1 MSTTDKAISD
11 QVLSITNDLEQGI
24 TITQQDIDEGRYDE
38 GQYEAG
44 DILSAW
50 DYLSD
55 ALDIEYTV
63 NGAKEYRGASILV
76 AFGGPNI
83 TINTRKQQVEAHW
96 WGESCVMSYFTDA
109 MDISGTCEEL
119 FDCQ

>member
-1 MSTTDKAISD
+1 MTTTSNTLKD
-11 QVLSITNDLEQGI
+11 QVLSIIHDIETGVC
-24 TITQQDIDEGRYDE
+24 ITQEDIDNARYED
-38 GQYEAG
+38 GQYQEG

-63 NGAKEYRGASILV
+63 NSEKEYRGASILV

-83 TINTRKQQVEAHW
+83 TINTKKHQVEAYW
-96 WGESCVMSYFTDA
+96 WGESYIEPYHTDA
-109 MDISGTCEEL
+109 MELDRMCEE
-119 FDCQ
+119 FFGY

>member
-1 MSTTDKAISD
+1 MTTTDKAISD

-38 GQYEAG
+38 GQYEVG

-50 DYLSD
+50 DYLND

-83 TINTRKQQVEAHW
+83 TINTKKHQVEAYW
-96 WGESCVMSYFTDA
+96 WGESYIEPYHTDA
-109 MDISGTCEEL
+109 MELDSTCEEL

>member
-1 MSTTDKAISD
+1 MTTTDKAISD

-50 DYLSD
+50 DYLND

-83 TINTRKQQVEAHW
+83 TINT
-96 WGESCVMSYFTDA
+96 SYGCYVR
-109 MDISGTCEEL
+109 SNTCNCNN
-119 FDCQ
+119 FCTVSQCC

>member
-1 MSTTDKAISD
+1 MSTSSNTLAD
-11 QVLSITNDLEQGI
+11 QVLSIINDIENGI
-24 TITQQDIDEGRYDE
+24 PVTQQDIDGGYYDE

-44 DILSAW
+44 DTLGAW
-50 DYLSD
+50 DYIHNALEHEYFINSD
-55 ALDIEYTV
+55 KAYL
-63 NGAKEYRGASILV
+63 GASILV

-83 TINTRKQQVEAHW
+83 TINTRKQQVEGHW

-109 MDISGTCEEL
+109 MELDSMCEEL